1 MSSPFP
7 CSAAELAKLLGRCI
21 SGDANVVVTGVNS
34 IESAR
39 DGEITFL
46 GSDAFAQHLATTA
59 AACVIVRE
67 KDVSNV
73 RCSSWIISPNPY
85 ADIVTLLRMVS
96 PLYKLEPGHRDARA
110 VIDASARIAGTAS
123 IGPGC
128 VISAGCE
135 IGENTQLLANV
146 VLYPRTRIGNDCT
159 LNANAICY
167 QDTQIGDRCIIHG
180 GAVIGSDGFGYV
192 EQDDKHFEKIPHV
205 GSVQIGNDVEI
216 GANVTIDRAAMG
228 QTVIE
233 DGVKIDNL
241 VQIAHGV
248 TVGEH
253 SAIAAQVAIAGGTVV
268 GKRNRIAGQAGIVG
282 HVVTTDD
289 VVVYAQSG
297 VAKSITAPGAYFG
310 SPAKEHAQALRMEMA
325 LRQLP
330 ELLHQIRTMAAELEA
345 LKKEH
350 QQ

>member
-1 MSSPFP
+1 MVITSVNAID
-7 CSAAELAKLLGRCI
+7 AAEQGQ
-21 SGDANVVVTGVNS
+21 
-34 IESAR
+34 
-39 DGEITFL
+39 ITFL
-46 GSDAFAQHLATTA
+46 GSDTFSRHLATTA
-59 AACVIVRE
+59 ASCVIVRE
-67 KDVSNV
+67 KDVENV
-73 RCSSWIISPNPY
+73 RSASWIVSPNPY
-85 ADIVTLLRMVS
+85 ADIVTLLRLVS
-96 PLYKLEPGHRDARA
+96 PVYELEPGFRDQRA
-110 VIDASARIAGTAS
+110 VIDPTAVVAATAA

-146 VLYPRTRIGNDCT
+146 VLYPHTRIGRDCIV
-159 LNANAICY
+159 NANTTCY
-167 QDTQIGDRCIIHG
+167 QGTLIGDRCIIHAG
-180 GAVIGSDGFGYV
+180 TVIGSDGFGYV
-192 EQDDKHFEKIPHV
+192 EHDDKHFEKIPHV
-205 GSVQIGNDVEI
+205 GSVRIGNDVEI

-228 QTVIE
+228 HTIIE

-241 VQIAHGV
+241 VQLAHGV
-248 TVGEH
+248 TVGENT
-253 SAIAAQVAIAGGTVV
+253 AIAAQVAIAGGTVV
-268 GKRNRIAGQAGIVG
+268 GRRNRIAGQAGIVG

-297 VAKSITAPGAYFG
+297 VAKSITTPGAYFG
-310 SPAKEHAQALRMEMA
+310 SPAKEHSQALRMEMA

>member
-1 MSSPFP
+1 MTSPFP
-7 CSAAELAKLLGRCI
+7 CTAADLAKLLGRTVA
-21 SGDANVVVTGVNS
+21 GDANAVITGVNS
-34 IESAR
+34 IELAQ
-39 DGEITFL
+39 DGDVTFL
-46 GSDAFAQHLATTA
+46 GSDTFAQHLPTTGAT
-59 AACVIVRE
+59 CVIVRE
-67 KDVSNV
+67 KDAQSV
-73 RCSSWIISPNPY
+73 RSAAWIVSPNPY
-85 ADIVTLLRMVS
+85 ADIVTILRAVS
-96 PLYKLEPGHRDARA
+96 PLYEHEPGHRDPRA
-110 VIDASARIAGTAS
+110 VIDDSAFVAETAS

-128 VISAGCE
+128 VITAGCE

-146 VLYPRTRIGNDCT
+146 VLYPRTRIGRDCT
-159 LNANAICY
+159 VNANTTCY
-167 QDTQIGDRCIIHG
+167 QDTLIGDRCIIHA

-205 GSVQIGNDVEI
+205 GSVCIGNDVEI

-241 VQIAHGV
+241 VQLAHGV
-248 TVGEH
+248 RVGEN

-268 GKRNRIAGQAGIVG
+268 GRRNRIAGQAGIVG